1 MPSIDGRPVGDIRNG
16 IAVPISTGRV
26 GRFQAI
32 VVLICVLVNAVDGYD
47 ILVMSFAAPAV
58 AKAWSLSGSQLGMA
72 FSAGLFGILI
82 GTVVL
87 SPWSDRFG
95 RRPLV
100 IGSLMLVTV
109 GMVFSGLAPTLKIFL
124 MTRALT
130 GIGVGG
136 LLSSTAVLVA
146 EYASDRH
153 RSSAISLLGV
163 GYSVGAMAG
172 GLVARW
178 LLETF
183 GWRSSFLAG
192 TCLSAFML
200 VLATALLPESVDF
213 LLFRRPKNA
222 LRQLNRILRRMKCHE
237 ISQLPPRVATVMK
250 STSSVGRLLDRN
262 YRTRTLLIW
271 TAFFLHLMGLYFLLS
286 WTPKLLAAS
295 TSTQS
300 VAVHAGVALNV
311 GGIVGSLAFSVFAPF
326 FNLRK
331 LTVFLFGITAIA
343 TVLFGM
349 GMTNPALVLP
359 LAAAVGL
366 LSFGALAGIYS
377 LAPTAYETQTRGT
390 GVGWAL
396 GMGRVG
402 AMISPFAAGVLLDTG
417 SGSLALYIVFAIP
430 FALAAVAV
438 SMLGRSEVQPAMT
451 QEISPG

>member
-1 MPSIDGRPVGDIRNG
+1 MPSIDGRPAGGAVSA
-16 IAVPISTGRV
+16 IAVPLSTSRV

-32 VVLICVLVNAVDGYD
+32 VVLICVLINAVDGYD
-47 ILVMSFAAPAV
+47 ILVMSFAAPAI
-58 AKAWSLSGSQLGMA
+58 AKAWSLSSSQLGMA

-109 GMVFSGLAPTLKIFL
+109 GMVLSALAPTLRIFL

-146 EYASDRH
+146 EYAPDRR

-163 GYSVGAMAG
+163 GYSIGAMAG

-192 TCLSAFML
+192 ACLSAFML
-200 VLATALLPESVDF
+200 ALAAAFLPESVDF
-213 LLFRRPKNA
+213 LLARRPKRA
-222 LRQLNRILRRMKCHE
+222 LRLLNRILRRMKCHE
-237 ISQLPPRVATVMK
+237 ISALPPRVATVMK
-250 STSSVGRLLDRN
+250 SRSGVGRLLDRK

-271 TAFFLHLMGLYFLLS
+271 SAFFLHLMGLYFLLS
-286 WTPKLLAAS
+286 WTPKLLAVS

-300 VAVHAGVALNV
+300 VAVHAGVALNI
-311 GGIVGSLAFSVFAPF
+311 GGIMGSLAFSVLSPF
-326 FNLRK
+326 FDLRK

-343 TVLFGM
+343 TVLFGK

-359 LAAAVGL
+359 LAVAVGM

-377 LAPTAYETQTRGT
+377 LAPTAYETESRGT

-417 SGSLALYIVFAIP
+417 SGGHALYTVFAVP

-438 SMLGRSEVQPAMT
+438 FMLGRSGLQIAMK